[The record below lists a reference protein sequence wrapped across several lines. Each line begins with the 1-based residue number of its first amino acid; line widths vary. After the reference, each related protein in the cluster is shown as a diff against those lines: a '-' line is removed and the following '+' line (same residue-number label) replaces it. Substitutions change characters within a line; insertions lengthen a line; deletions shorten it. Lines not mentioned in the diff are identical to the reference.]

1 MYFQAWLIGLCIA
14 KSLPSVQGSSED
26 NDAYFSG
33 VYAPDVLKYR
43 EWYAGAY
50 LIPKR
55 SFLSKKA
62 AIEGIV
68 ALEQG
73 TGSIIVDL
81 HDHGS
86 PQSCR
91 QIVMTRD
98 YFDFMV
104 EHLSAFTNTLE
115 GDESHPAGIQILSC
129 DAYRFTIQ
137 MLRSAEKCY
146 P

>member
-1 MYFQAWLIGLCIA
+1 MYFQAWLIWLCIA
-14 KSLPSVQGSSED
+14 KSLPGTQGSED
-26 NDAYFSG
+26 KDTYFSG
-33 VYAPDVLKYR
+33 VYSPNVLKYR

-55 SFLSKKA
+55 SFMSKKG

-81 HDHGS
+81 QNHGS

-115 GDESHPAGIQILSC
+115 GDESHPSGMVLLQFIFVL
-129 DAYRFTIQ
+129 
-137 MLRSAEKCY
+137 
-146 P
+146 